1 MTENNAYTGR
11 LAPIKRWLDGVTENH
26 LLAGV
31 GIVALTSVRAGATAY
46 SNASGIQVPVSGA
59 SGMLQSISTISAVIM
74 TFLGWVLSSV
84 IYHIGATI
92 LGGRGSLKRMF
103 VLSGYASIPLLTQ
116 QLLRFV
122 YYVVLGQQVSASAST
137 GLLATLVDHFTV
149 FNIIG
154 LVLVGVAVMLNYS
167 LSGRRAAIV
176 AILPMMISFVF
187 VLAIR
192 QLFGGVTGRALAGD
206 PFAN

>member
-11 LAPIKRWLDGVTENH
+11 LAPIKRWLDGVTEKH

-31 GIVALTSVRAGATAY
+31 GIVALTSVLAGATAY
-46 SNASGIQVPVSGA
+46 SNASGIQVPVAGA

-103 VLSGYASIPLLTQ
+103 VLSGYASIPILTQ

-122 YYVVLGQQVSASAST
+122 YYVVLGQQVSAFAST

-154 LVLVGVAVMLNYS
+154 LVLVGVAVMSNYS

-176 AILPMMISFVF
+176 AILPTIIGLVF

-192 QLFGGVTGRALAGD
+192 QLFGGVTGRALASG